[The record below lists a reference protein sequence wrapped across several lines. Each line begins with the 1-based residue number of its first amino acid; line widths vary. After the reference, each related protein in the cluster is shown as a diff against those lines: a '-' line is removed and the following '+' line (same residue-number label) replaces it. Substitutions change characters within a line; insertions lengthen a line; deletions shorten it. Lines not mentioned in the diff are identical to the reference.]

1 MTHFSAG
8 RETNDDWPYGQI
20 RGYCSFEANRTGI
33 PTARWL
39 ALNSVRGLSA
49 RMWQLS
55 IEDDRG
61 TTTVVQLVRTEY
73 SLGRA
78 EGNAIRLTERNVSR
92 RHAKLTKQGSR
103 WFLTDSGS
111 YNGCF
116 VNGVRVV
123 QTQPLGPQDVIH
135 IGDYRV
141 EVQSDDLNAG
151 GPNAG
156 PNRANQQKLESERA
170 AEQHDRLV
178 LVVGPTPG
186 RHYLLVKGTQLL
198 GRADDCGI
206 SIHHPSVSRVHAELR
221 YLAGGRYELIDRDSS
236 NGLRVNGVEL
246 RRALLDARDLVEVG
260 DVVLKYIPAG
270 QSYHLTPEESR
281 RLAAL
286 LGVEIGTVPPQ
297 SGATRTHLWLGA
309 SRRSRWAIVGLSL
322 AVLAT
327 FAVILVNSP
336 RVTGIRPALGLGEP
350 DPGHEALLAAKA
362 LLDKGNVEAAHQK
375 AATIP
380 ETSNVRA
387 DPLMRTIEARWADS
401 IFGQVEGT
409 TDPEHKRELLD
420 RVAKAPSVDS
430 LRRRQ
435 ASDMLGELQ
444 SKVIDVSALPDRD
457 PSLLPTTTTVPARS
471 PNAVPGSGA
480 AAKLSSSPT
489 TKSNSNSATLPS
501 RGADSSI
508 ATLVASGDLK
518 SATMAKD
525 QLRARVA
532 AGTATD
538 KDRRLLR
545 ALCRQLGDPT
555 CSD

>member
-1 MTHFSAG
+1 
-8 RETNDDWPYGQI
+8 
-20 RGYCSFEANRTGI
+20 
-33 PTARWL
+33 
-39 ALNSVRGLSA
+39 
-49 RMWQLS
+49 MWQLS
-55 IEDDRG
+55 IEDDQG
-61 TTTVVQLVRTEY
+61 TTTVVQLLRTEY

-92 RHAKLTKQGSR
+92 RHAKLTKQGPR

-116 VNGVRVV
+116 VNGVRVA
-123 QTQPLGPQDVIH
+123 QTQPLGPHDIIH

-141 EVQSDDLNAG
+141 EVQTDDLNAG

-156 PNRANQQKLESERA
+156 TSRAHQRKLESERA

-186 RHYLLVKGTQLL
+186 RHYPLLKGTQLL

-206 SIHHPSVSRVHAELR
+206 SIHHPSVSRIHAELR

-246 RRALLDARDLVEVG
+246 RRALLDARDLVEIG
-260 DVVLKYIPAG
+260 DVVLKFIPAG

-286 LGVEIGTVPPQ
+286 LGIEIGTDPL
-297 SGATRTHLWLGA
+297 SSSAARTHLWLGT
-309 SRRSRWAIVGLSL
+309 SRRTRWAIAGLSL
-322 AVLAT
+322 AVLVT
-327 FAVILVNSP
+327 FTVILVNSP
-336 RVTGIRPALGLGEP
+336 RVTGIRPALGLGAP
-350 DPGHEALLAAKA
+350 DPGHETLLAAKA
-362 LLDKGNVEAAHQK
+362 LLDKDDVEAAHQK
-375 AATIP
+375 AETIA

-387 DPLMRTIEARWADS
+387 DPLMRTIETRWADS
-401 IFGQVEGT
+401 IFRQVEAT
-409 TDPEHKRELLD
+409 ADPERKRELLD

-435 ASDMLGELQ
+435 ASDMLRELQ
-444 SKVIDVSALPDRD
+444 SKVIDVSALPNRRQGSS
-457 PSLLPTTTTVPARS
+457 PPTTTTATPATSR
-471 PNAVPGSGA
+471 NATSGSGA
-480 AAKLSSSPT
+480 AAKQSSASATKSSS
-489 TKSNSNSATLPS
+489 KSASSPS
-501 RGADSSI
+501 RGADSSL
-508 ATLVASGDLK
+508 AALAASGDLK
-518 SATMAKD
+518 SATLAKN

-532 AGTATD
+532 AGTATEQ
-538 KDRRLLR
+538 DRRLLR
-545 ALCRQLGDPT
+545 ALCRQLGDST